1 MTRTFTTHLRTPI
14 GWLEVRGDSDA
25 ILAVNFVE
33 RPGSSRRPRTEADAL
48 PAVVAA
54 CLGQLEEYFQGGRTS
69 FDLPLR
75 LEGTPFQRRIWEAL
89 LRVPYGRTTTY
100 RDLAAAVGNARA
112 TRAVGGANHRNPVS
126 IIVPCHRVV
135 GSDGGLTGYGG
146 GLWRKEWLLG
156 HERRHA
162 GDRSSTGLRP

>member
-1 MTRTFTTHLRTPI
+1 MTQTFMAHLETPI
-14 GWLEVRGDSDA
+14 GWLEVQGDAAA
-25 ILAVNFVE
+25 ILAVNFIDGPGRGR
-33 RPGSSRRPRTEADAL
+33 RPGKRAGVL
-48 PAVVAA
+48 PPVVEA
-54 CLGQLEEYFQGGRTS
+54 CLGQLEEYFRGQRAS

-75 LEGTPFQRRIWEAL
+75 LEGTPFQRRVWEAL

-100 RDLAAAVGNARA
+100 RDLAAAVGNVRA

-146 GLWRKEWLLG
+146 GLWRKEWLLE
-156 HERRHA
+156 HERKAVR
-162 GDRSSTGLRP
+162 D

>member
-33 RPGSSRRPRTEADAL
+33 RSGSRRRPRAEANAL
-48 PAVVAA
+48 PAVVVA
-54 CLGQLEEYFQGGRTS
+54 CLGQLEEYFQGGRTA

-75 LEGTPFQRRIWEAL
+75 LEGTPFQRRVWEAL

-156 HERRHA
+156 HERRPPFVESHER
-162 GDRSSTGLRP
+162 G